1 MGATLVLDQPV
12 AAAPAQVYAAWV
24 SADGLSHWWWPHI
37 PDTIY
42 DVDARIGGRYKI
54 RSEAAGIGVR
64 GEFLELDPP
73 KLIRLTWNWMD
84 DGVSAVEE
92 HVRVDFTPT
101 PDGTLVTLTHQ
112 LADSSG
118 DGDDLRQGWRDVL
131 ARLAGMAG
139 E

>member
-1 MGATLVLDQPV
+1 MGGQLVVEQPV
-12 AAAPAQVYAAWV
+12 AAEPAQVYAAWA
-24 SADGLSHWWWPHI
+24 SADGLSRWWWPHI
-37 PDTIY
+37 PDTTY
-42 DVDARIGGRYKI
+42 EVDVRIGGRYEI

-84 DGVSAVEE
+84 AGVSKYEE
-92 HVRVDFTPT
+92 HVQVDFTAT
-101 PDGTLVTLTHQ
+101 PDGTHVTLTHQ

-118 DGDDLRQGWRDVL
+118 DGDDLRQGWQDVL
-131 ARLAGMAG
+131 ARLAGTAG